1 MADSIFAELVEI
13 QSKVRDYFGWDYQ
26 DDFLSATSIS
36 QTFSSSAPFKIVNW
50 SVKNRQANLDALK
63 EKLLAASKVVI
74 VGASVKK
81 IDFVN
86 FDFENSIVIA
96 ADGSVGGVVGLV
108 NLACVVTDFDGNPHL
123 DKVAKEGVTF
133 VAHAH
138 GDNRNRWRESLDKWS
153 CLETPPDLIL
163 THQVTESIDGMHNF
177 GGFTDGDRAV
187 CLAINLGVPIKKIS
201 LLGFSTTEIGEWS
214 GQTNPERKMEKL
226 DWMLKIL
233 QIIGLE
239 QQVATTAS
247 VKP

>member
-36 QTFSSSAPFKIVNW
+36 QAFSSSAPFKIANW
-50 SVKNRQANLDALK
+50 SVKNRRANLDALK

-74 VGASVKK
+74 VGASVKE

-108 NLACVVTDFDGNPHL
+108 NIDCFVTDFDGNPHL

-138 GDNRNRWRESLDKWS
+138 GDNRHRWRESLDKWS
-153 CLETPPDLIL
+153 RLETPPNLIL

-239 QQVATTAS
+239 QQVATTDS

>member
-74 VGASVKK
+74 VGASVKE

-108 NLACVVTDFDGNPHL
+108 NIACVVTDFHGNPHL

>member
-74 VGASVKK
+74 VGASVKE

-108 NLACVVTDFDGNPHL
+108 NIACVVTDFDGNPHL

-153 CLETPPDLIL
+153 RLETPPNLIL

-187 CLAINLGVPIKKIS
+187 CLAINLGVPIMKIS

-226 DWMLKIL
+226 DWMLRIL

>member
-1 MADSIFAELVEI
+1 
-13 QSKVRDYFGWDYQ
+13 
-26 DDFLSATSIS
+26 
-36 QTFSSSAPFKIVNW
+36 
-50 SVKNRQANLDALK
+50 
-63 EKLLAASKVVI
+63 
-74 VGASVKK
+74 
-81 IDFVN
+81 
-86 FDFENSIVIA
+86 
-96 ADGSVGGVVGLV
+96 
-108 NLACVVTDFDGNPHL
+108 
-123 DKVAKEGVTF
+123 
-133 VAHAH
+133 
-138 GDNRNRWRESLDKWS
+138 
-153 CLETPPDLIL
+153 
-163 THQVTESIDGMHNF
+163 MHNF

>member
-1 MADSIFAELVEI
+1 MADNMFSELVEI
-13 QSKVRDYFGWDYQ
+13 QSKVREHFGWDYQ

-36 QTFSSSAPFKIVNW
+36 QEFNSPAPFNITNW
-50 SVKNRQANLDALK
+50 SPKSRQANLGALK
-63 EKLLAASKVVI
+63 EKLLAATKVVI
-74 VGASVKK
+74 VGASVKES
-81 IDFVN
+81 DFAN

-96 ADGSVGGVVGLV
+96 ADGSVGGVGKMV

-123 DKVAKEGVTF
+123 DKVAKEGATF

-138 GDNRNRWRESLDKWS
+138 GDNLNRWRTSLDKWS
-153 CLETPPDLIL
+153 CLETPPNLIL

-187 CLAINLGVPIKKIS
+187 CLAINLGVPINKIT
-201 LLGFSTTEIGEWS
+201 LLGFSTTEIGKWS

-239 QQVATTAS
+239 QQVATSAYAE
-247 VKP
+247 P

>member
-36 QTFSSSAPFKIVNW
+36 QAFSSSAPFKIVNW

-74 VGASVKK
+74 VGASVKE

-138 GDNRNRWRESLDKWS
+138 GDNRHRWRESLDKWS
-153 CLETPPDLIL
+153 SLETPPNLIL
-163 THQVTESIDGMHNF
+163 THQVTESIDGVHNF

-239 QQVATTAS
+239 QQVATTDS

>member
-1 MADSIFAELVEI
+1 MADNIFAELVEI
-13 QSKVRDYFGWDYQ
+13 QNKVRDYFGWDYQ

-36 QTFSSSAPFKIVNW
+36 QAFNSSAPFNITNW
-50 SVKNRQANLDALK
+50 SPKNRQANLAALK

-74 VGASVKK
+74 VGASVKEN
-81 IDFVN
+81 DFAN

-96 ADGSVGGVVGLV
+96 ADGSVGGVVGMV

-138 GDNRNRWRESLDKWS
+138 GDNTKRWRKSLDRWS
-153 CLETPPDLIL
+153 CLESPPNLIL
-163 THQVTESIDGMHNF
+163 THQVTESIDGVHNF

-187 CLAINLGVPIKKIS
+187 CLAINLGVPINKIT
-201 LLGFSTTEIGEWS
+201 LLGFSTTEIGKWS

-239 QQVATTAS
+239 QQVATNAY
-247 VKP
+247 VEP

>member
-36 QTFSSSAPFKIVNW
+36 QAFSSSAPFKIVNW

-74 VGASVKK
+74 VGASVKE

-108 NLACVVTDFDGNPHL
+108 NIACVVTDFDGNPHL

-153 CLETPPDLIL
+153 RLETPPNLIL
-163 THQVTESIDGMHNF
+163 THQVTESINGMHNF